1 VVVVNEPFV
10 STFLGDEPALGRRLR
25 IDHGREVS
33 AEIVG
38 VVGAVR
44 QYGLA
49 SDATPAM
56 YLAFAQ
62 VPSGPLNLVVRTE
75 AAPLPA
81 VAGALKDAVRRL
93 DPALPFEMTTMT
105 ELVARSAAPSR
116 FRALL
121 VGGFAAVA
129 ILLASIGVYGVVAGL
144 VTERRR
150 EFGIRMTLGA
160 GLPDVIR
167 LVLREGARLA
177 AIGLGLGLAGGL
189 ALSRSLTALLFA
201 VRPFDPVTVA
211 VVAAV
216 VGVAMLAA
224 TLGPAWRAARL
235 DPATTLRDE

>member
-1 VVVVNEPFV
+1 
-10 STFLGDEPALGRRLR
+10 
-25 IDHGREVS
+25 
-33 AEIVG
+33 
-38 VVGAVR
+38 
-44 QYGLA
+44 
-49 SDATPAM
+49 
-56 YLAFAQ
+56 
-62 VPSGPLNLVVRTE
+62 
-75 AAPLPA
+75 
-81 VAGALKDAVRRL
+81 
-93 DPALPFEMTTMT
+93 
-105 ELVARSAAPSR
+105 
-116 FRALL
+116 
-121 VGGFAAVA
+121 VA

-160 GLPDVIR
+160 GFPDVIR